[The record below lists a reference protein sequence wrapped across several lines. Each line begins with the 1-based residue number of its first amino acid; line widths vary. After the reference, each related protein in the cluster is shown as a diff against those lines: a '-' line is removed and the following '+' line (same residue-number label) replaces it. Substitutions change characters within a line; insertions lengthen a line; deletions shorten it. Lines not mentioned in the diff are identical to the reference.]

1 MESLKSAV
9 EQALVGN
16 TAATELASAKIN
28 LALHVTGRRAD
39 GYHQLETLAV
49 FADFGDV
56 VSATPSADG
65 KMRLSV
71 KGPFATRL
79 AAETPAADNI
89 VIRAAGALVRA
100 AGGQKLPPMRLSLAK
115 RIPIGA
121 GLGGGSADAAATLRL
136 LDREWKLNLGPEKLA
151 EIGIGLGAD
160 VPMCLA
166 SHPLV
171 ATGIGE
177 TLAPVTG
184 MPALAVVLAHPGI
197 VLSTAE
203 VFAKLTDP
211 ERAPLPPLPPRFGAT
226 LDVIFWLRRAR
237 NDLAEA
243 AAAVDRNA
251 AAPARMLMTDPEC
264 LFARMTG
271 SGAAAFGVF
280 ISMDAAERAAARLRE
295 ARPAWW
301 VAAAMT
307 RPS

>member
-9 EQALVGN
+9 ENALVAD
-16 TAATELASAKIN
+16 TRTSELAPAKIN
-28 LALHVTGRRAD
+28 LALHVTGRRPD
-39 GYHQLETLAV
+39 GYHLIETLAV

-56 VSATPSADG
+56 VTATPSADG

-71 KGPFATRL
+71 KGPFAAKL
-79 AAETPAADNI
+79 AEATPAADNL
-89 VIRAAGALVRA
+89 VIRAAGELARA
-100 AGGQKLPPMRLSLAK
+100 SGRRNLPPVKLALTK

-151 EIGIGLGAD
+151 EIGVKLGAD

-166 SHPLV
+166 SQPLV

-177 TLAPVTG
+177 QLAPVTG
-184 MPALAVVLAHPGI
+184 MPALAIVLAHPGV
-197 VLSTAE
+197 VLSTGA
-203 VFAKLTDP
+203 VFAKLAQTDFP
-211 ERAPLPPLPPRFGAT
+211 SLPPLPPRFGAT

-243 AAAVDRNA
+243 AAAVNKMA
-251 AAPARMLMTDPEC
+251 ATPARLLMADAEC
-264 LFARMTG
+264 LFARMSG
-271 SGAAAFGVF
+271 SGAAAFGIFV
-280 ISMDAAERAAARLRE
+280 SMDAAERAAARLRA